1 MLAYKR
7 DVWLNNMM
15 IMIVRQKNESVGQG
29 IFFAVACKTRVA
41 GDWLTLTASV
51 LRLTNRKHNVFC
63 LLRLVDYCRR
73 S

>member
-41 GDWLTLTASV
+41 GD
-51 LRLTNRKHNVFC
+51 C
-63 LLRLVDYCRR
+63 LQAFMTE
-73 S
+73 

>member
-29 IFFAVACKTRVA
+29 WGRVQGGARAAFATLSWGPARMAYFLHFKT
-41 GDWLTLTASV
+41 
-51 LRLTNRKHNVFC
+51 VFW
-63 LLRLVDYCRR
+63 R
-73 S
+73 